1 MGSDHRRDGHPSGVR
16 HRHRG
21 RGRAAHTGTTQKC
34 YVFGI
39 NNRTT
44 GPGSIPVPGTF
55 SPGDQLI
62 INDQLTTRLNSRYPI
77 PG

>member
-1 MGSDHRRDGHPSGVR
+1 MHRPARW
-16 HRHRG
+16 
-21 RGRAAHTGTTQKC
+21 AAIIGGTATLAAYGTGTMQKC
-34 YVFGI
+34 YAFGI